1 MGGRALVGG
10 SAAGRES
17 TGRVVAIEVDMTVVT
32 AEAQP
37 VQVTMCLPSMEVA
50 REIQRPGCG
59 EVKTVV
65 LNTGYQSCAYM
76 YCLWQRKSRAFSLV
90 AKSHKTASCRT
101 NSPRSRPDVF
111 CVVQRPMTSGYNER
125 RNVYLV
131 QYSR

>member
-1 MGGRALVGG
+1 MGGKALVGG

-50 REIQRPGCG
+50 REIQRSGCG

-76 YCLWQRKSRAFSLV
+76 YCLWQRKARAFSLGREEPQDGELQDEFPTF
-90 AKSHKTASCRT
+90 SS
-101 NSPRSRPDVF
+101 
-111 CVVQRPMTSGYNER
+111 
-125 RNVYLV
+125 
-131 QYSR
+131 